1 MKLFA
6 RPGALALALI
16 LAPAWGAAYDD
27 VLIDKSR
34 ITFTSRQM
42 GVPVEGSFRKFSAS
56 IAFDPDMPEAGKAAI
71 EIDLNSIDTGSEEA
85 DTEVKR
91 KAWFDTR
98 NFPIARFEST
108 SVKPAGNGRY
118 AVAGRM
124 TIKGRSQ
131 DVVAPFTLTKN
142 GRQAR
147 VEGSVT
153 IKRLQFAIGEGPW
166 ADTSTVADDV
176 LIKFEFVVAATAS
189 RSAFK

>member
-1 MKLFA
+1 MKVFVRLA
-6 RPGALALALI
+6 AAAILALV
-16 LAPAWGAAYDD
+16 LAPAWAALYDN

-34 ITFTSRQM
+34 ISFTSRQM

-56 IAFDPDMPEAGKAAI
+56 IAFDPDMPESGKATV

-98 NFPIARFEST
+98 NFPVARFEST
-108 SVKPAGNGRY
+108 SVKREGNGRY

-131 DVVAPFTLTKN
+131 DVIAPFTLTRI
-142 GRQAR
+142 GGQAR

-153 IKRLQFAIGEGPW
+153 IRRLQFAIGEGAW

-176 LIKFEFVVAATAS
+176 VIKFEFAVAPTP
-189 RSAFK
+189 